1 MRFKNKP
8 DMKAFFIAALLCAAF
23 ATAAAQ
29 STPKASGASKPAA
42 AAKKTPS
49 AARTECVEAVGLC
62 VAVPAMWQRLGD
74 IFGDLGFVVA
84 ESHPGMDSATRPQ
97 ISVAAIDVPSSKDGG
112 NAPTLDAL
120 VDLVLTPDG
129 TFTSAETQQRTRLLL
144 NGSDAQILRVKLH
157 DDATNADF
165 VEEVALIE
173 GYDGFVYSI
182 ALRCPEQ
189 DFTRLDPVFQKTAHS
204 WHMKP
209 PAPAPAQP
217 IQDTNKK

>member
-1 MRFKNKP
+1 MRFINKP
-8 DMKAFFIAALLCAAF
+8 DMKAFLIAALLCTTL

-29 STPKASGASKPAA
+29 STPKASGASRPAA

-49 AARTECVEAVGLC
+49 AVRTECVEAVGLC
-62 VAVPAMWQRLGD
+62 VAVPALWQRL
-74 IFGDLGFVVA
+74 
-84 ESHPGMDSATRPQ
+84 
-97 ISVAAIDVPSSKDGG
+97 SVAAIDVPSGKNGG
-112 NAPTLDAL
+112 DAPTLDAL

-165 VEEVALIE
+165 IEEVALIE
-173 GYDGFVYSI
+173 GNDGFIYSI
-182 ALRCPEQ
+182 ALRCPPQ

-209 PAPAPAQP
+209 PAEHSAAPAKP
-217 IQDTNKK
+217 TQDTNKK

>member
-1 MRFKNKP
+1 MRFINKL
-8 DMKAFFIAALLCAAF
+8 DMKAFLIAALLCTTI
-23 ATAAAQ
+23 ATTAAQ
-29 STPKASGASKPAA
+29 STPKAPGASKPAA

-49 AARTECVEAVGLC
+49 AVRTECVEAVGLC

-97 ISVAAIDVPSSKDGG
+97 ISVAAIDVPSGKNGG

-165 VEEVALIE
+165 IEEVALIE

-204 WHMKP
+204 WHIKP
-209 PAPAPAQP
+209 PAPAKP